1 MERIETSAR
10 LALIEQAGLAVA
22 TLVEGLSQDELLR
35 SRLTRAEVQRQLRT
49 LVASAA
55 GVTPGARE
63 AMPEVDWNGWAAL
76 GQQLAQPAG
85 EALDEALWFACSAL
99 VPATLL
105 WLRVYRQGQPALFRM
120 GPG

>member
-22 TLVEGLSQDELLR
+22 TLVESLSQDELLR
-35 SRLTRAEVQRQLRT
+35 SRLTRAEVMRQLRT
-49 LVASAA
+49 LVASAT
-55 GVTPGARE
+55 GVAPAVRE
-63 AMPEVDWNGWAAL
+63 TMPELDWNGWAAL
-76 GQQLAQPAG
+76 GQQLAQPPG

-105 WLRVYRQGQPALFRM
+105 WLRVYRQAQPTLFRM
-120 GPG
+120 GAG